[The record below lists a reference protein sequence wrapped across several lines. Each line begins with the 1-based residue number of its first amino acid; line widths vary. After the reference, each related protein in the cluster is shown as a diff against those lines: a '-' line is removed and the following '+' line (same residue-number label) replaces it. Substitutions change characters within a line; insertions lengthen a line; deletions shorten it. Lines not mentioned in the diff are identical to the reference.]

1 MSQDNTLLDLDRVP
15 TLDELREFF
24 KKHDWSAAQISDPI
38 SRSIEKN
45 ETMEA
50 IKKIL
55 DSEYEK
61 VAREKGLGSA
71 SWYFENEIK
80 IKGEEQQEY
89 IHQGNS
95 MIELRNNT
103 EDLIA
108 DAVYE
113 IAENHEDILD
123 IILSQFDMNDPDF
136 EPSDDESSDDD
147 TIIDDYLEDEE
158 KYFEKELTENDC
170 EMYCSLLKKLIK
182 KYHLVESL
190 ILRRKKVLRLRNGYA
205 FTYYNQNLENVYL
218 NDPVLIRAKQW
229 IEILKKRFIFTL
241 EHFNDTLLYNV
252 TFNDRFGTPLILHSK
267 YHQNKFRHRIINFL
281 SRCRTKKYNID
292 RIVSF
297 VTILMSSFDVL
308 KARLLDNGMN
318 NFENDVENKNPNII
332 IID

>member
-1 MSQDNTLLDLDRVP
+1 MNDNKNTEATILGKIKLVGM
-15 TLDELREFF
+15 EEEIFE
-24 KKHDWSAAQISDPI
+24 SDN
-38 SRSIEKN
+38 S
-45 ETMEA
+45 
-50 IKKIL
+50 L
-55 DSEYEK
+55 DSID
-61 VAREKGLGSA
+61 LLPSA
-71 SWYFENEIK
+71 EEVLNNADNGIKTENEDEK
-80 IKGEEQQEY
+80 
-89 IHQGNS
+89 
-95 MIELRNNT
+95 
-103 EDLIA
+103 EDE
-108 DAVYE
+108 D
-113 IAENHEDILD
+113 ENL
-123 IILSQFDMNDPDF
+123 NDPDF

-170 EMYCSLLKKLIK
+170 EMYCSLLKNLIK

-229 IEILKKRFIFTL
+229 IEILKKRLIFTL
-241 EHFNDTLLYNV
+241 EHFNDTLLFNG

-297 VTILMSSFDVL
+297 ITILMSSFDVL
-308 KARLLDNGMN
+308 KAERINTTRKFN
-318 NFENDVENKNPNII
+318 NTII
-332 IID
+332 FFRNFSSHPH

>member
-1 MSQDNTLLDLDRVP
+1 MNDNKNTEATILG
-15 TLDELREFF
+15 
-24 KKHDWSAAQISDPI
+24 QIKLVGMEEEIFESDN
-38 SRSIEKN
+38 S
-45 ETMEA
+45 
-50 IKKIL
+50 L
-55 DSEYEK
+55 DSID
-61 VAREKGLGSA
+61 LLPSA
-71 SWYFENEIK
+71 EEVLNNADNGIKTENED
-80 IKGEEQQEY
+80 E
-89 IHQGNS
+89 N
-95 MIELRNNT
+95 
-103 EDLIA
+103 EDE
-108 DAVYE
+108 D
-113 IAENHEDILD
+113 ENL
-123 IILSQFDMNDPDF
+123 NDPDF
-136 EPSDDESSDDD
+136 EPSDNESSDDD

-241 EHFNDTLLYNV
+241 EHFNDTLLFNV

-297 VTILMSSFDVL
+297 ITILMSSFDVL

-318 NFENDVENKNPNII
+318 NFESDVENKNPNVI